1 MWGYVMYFLNLV
13 LNLTW
18 QGAPNVLLPLYHLPH
33 SSGRASHQPH
43 QSSFPSY
50 DMVHGP
56 NPLLIIIFSH
66 NDWEIFGDLWVFMG
80 HSQSI
85 HVQKQE
91 VMDSIKAQE
100 ESGQ

>member
-1 MWGYVMYFLNLV
+1 M

-18 QGAPNVLLPLYHLPH
+18 QGALDVLLPLYHLPH
-33 SSGRASHQPH
+33 SSGRVGHQPH

-50 DMVHGP
+50 DMVYGP
-56 NPLLIIIFSH
+56 NPLLIIIFIHS
-66 NDWEIFGDLWVFMG
+66 DWEVFGDLWVFMG
-80 HSQSI
+80 HNQSI
-85 HVQKQE
+85 HVKKQE